1 MKQALLALLSH
12 FPWLK
17 RELRRL
23 RDRHVDSNSVS
34 HGYRPIRKWRIRK
47 ESARLRSSW
56 QSQDLPARQREL
68 VNQQLADYARGAA
81 IDVFDVLVDALQTI
95 KPAGRPMTLLEVGC
109 ASGFYGE
116 VLEIKQMSVQYS
128 GCDYSPAFIELGK
141 RYYPDM
147 PLYVE
152 DATAL
157 SFNDESFD
165 VVVSGCCL
173 LHIPGFEQA
182 IAETARTCR
191 DHAIFHRT
199 PVHTGRPHRYF
210 RKQAYG
216 VETVEIHFNE
226 PDLLRLFAQ
235 YGLECIQTYTL
246 SQESDPDD
254 PSVMHYNRT
263 YVCRKI
269 PNAIS

>member
-1 MKQALLALLSH
+1 MKQALLALLSR
-12 FPWLK
+12 FPKLK
-17 RELRRL
+17 RALSRLRR
-23 RDRHVDSNSVS
+23 RYANSGSVS
-34 HGYRPIRKWRIRK
+34 HGYRPIPKSNIHQ

-56 QSQDLPARQREL
+56 QSQDLPARQRKL
-68 VNQQLADYARGAA
+68 VNQQLADYTRGVA
-81 IDVFDVLVDALQTI
+81 IDVFDVLVGALRTI
-95 KPAGRPMTLLEVGC
+95 NPAGRPMTLLEVGC

-116 VLEIKQMSVQYS
+116 VLKIKQMPVIYS

-141 RYYPDM
+141 RYYPEM

-152 DATAL
+152 DATQM
-157 SFNDESFD
+157 SFKDASFD

-182 IAETARTCR
+182 VAETARTCR
-191 DHAIFHRT
+191 EYAIFHRT
-199 PVHTGRPHRYF
+199 PVHTNRPHQYF
-210 RKQAYG
+210 QKQAYG

-226 PDLLRLFAQ
+226 EDLLHLFLQ
-235 YGLECIQTYTL
+235 YGLECLHTYTL

-254 PSVMHYNRT
+254 PSVIHYTRT

-269 PNAIS
+269 AHAII